1 MELRPSTENGACPAS
16 RSHCDGYRVARLQL
30 AANVQAERRALIPP
44 RRQVRRGG
52 ARAPQRRG
60 LPRARARVQA
70 PPRAARD
77 VRGAVS
83 DFVLPSGRR
92 LPCISGSGG

>member
-52 ARAPQRRG
+52 ARAPALLGIELVELRKREDE
-60 LPRARARVQA
+60 P
-70 PPRAARD
+70 
-77 VRGAVS
+77 AVPAIPAKFREICGEKCS
-83 DFVLPSGRR
+83 T
-92 LPCISGSGG
+92 C